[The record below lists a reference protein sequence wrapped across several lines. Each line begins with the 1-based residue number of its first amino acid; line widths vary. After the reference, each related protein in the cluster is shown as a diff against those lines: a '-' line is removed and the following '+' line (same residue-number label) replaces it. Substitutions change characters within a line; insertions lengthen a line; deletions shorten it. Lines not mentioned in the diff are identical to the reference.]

1 MEFVYSRSCAVFAV
15 WDSLGTG
22 GVGTGGHHLAI
33 AYFLSDHDH
42 FFIGDAGS
50 ASGCWMDAV
59 KSTELVLKS
68 V

>member
-1 MEFVYSRSCAVFAV
+1 M
-15 WDSLGTG
+15 
-22 GVGTGGHHLAI
+22 GTGGHHLAI

>member
-1 MEFVYSRSCAVFAV
+1 M
-15 WDSLGTG
+15 
-22 GVGTGGHHLAI
+22 GTGGHHLAI

-42 FFIGDAGS
+42 FFIGDAGRS
-50 ASGCWMDAV
+50 RALDAV